1 MRLIQ
6 GNASIAVLARH
17 TFGLIGAPVSEIP
30 LFGLPKPYYTLIKTK
45 SGGIPNEVAADFALN
60 IKGLFGGRTRTRTVD
75 PLIKSQLL
83 CQLSYAPE
91 RMGV

>member
-1 MRLIQ
+1 MLSLGGGVRLREMP
-6 GNASIAVLARH
+6 SIW
-17 TFGLIGAPVSEIP
+17 P
-30 LFGLPKPYYTLIKTK
+30 PKPYYTLIKTK
-45 SGGIPNEVAADFALN
+45 IGGILNKVAADFALN
-60 IKGLFGGRTRTRTVD
+60 IKVLFGGRTRARTWD